1 MDSIPLLTHT
11 DPSSLSYEE
20 WLNVGIALKN
30 EGYTAS
36 DWDKWSQQDT
46 TRYKAGE
53 CFTQWAL
60 FDYSNIKNDAG
71 VTQIVAGYEERL
83 KDGQRHLNPENLG
96 GLINQLPDLA
106 PPLIDG
112 VLRQGHKMLIAGP
125 SKAGKS
131 FTLIGLSIAIAEGAK
146 WLGWQCMQGKV
157 LYINLDLDRVSVLHR
172 FKNVYQA
179 LRIHPYNSDNIDI
192 WNLRGQL
199 ISIDRLAS
207 EIIEASQQ
215 KGYVAI
221 IIDPL
226 HKLLSH
232 NEYNANQRAYFTNQF
247 DKIATD
253 LGSSVIYCHHH
264 NPIGHGNK
272 KSMDFLLSSNLLA
285 CEPDALLHLVENEL
299 SEDVLKRQANNVTCQ
314 IYANVIKQMNDNYYA
329 DHVLQDHEQSLLQME
344 YHATQALT
352 PDLIAQAEEEISQA
366 VQTINMRSAWRVE
379 GTLREYPKFEAVNV
393 WFQYPVH
400 RIDETGILEDIKLD
414 AEQTWKTNFDK
425 KRPNKLRL
433 NERISALEAA
443 FEACNDEN
451 EIVTIT
457 SLAKHTGFT
466 EKTIR
471 NYIKEHGK
479 FVVDKGI
486 VTWRE

>member
-1 MDSIPLLTHT
+1 MDSIPLLSRI
-11 DPSSLSYEE
+11 DPGSLSYDE
-20 WLNVGIALKN
+20 WLNVGMALKH

-46 TRYKAGE
+46 SRYKAGE
-53 CFTQWAL
+53 CFTQWES
-60 FDYSNIKNDAG
+60 FGHSNNTNANI
-71 VTQIVAGYEERL
+71 TQIVAVYEEKL
-83 KDGQRHLNPENLG
+83 KDSHLNPENLS
-96 GLINQLPDLA
+96 GLINQLPELY
-106 PPLIDG
+106 PTLIEG
-112 VLRQGHKMLIAGP
+112 VLRQGHKMLLMGP

-131 FTLIGLSIAIAEGAK
+131 FALIELAIAIAEGAK
-146 WLGWQCMQGKV
+146 WLGCPCTQGKV
-157 LYINLDLDRVSVLHR
+157 MYINLDLDRVSVLHR

-192 WNLRGQL
+192 WNLRGHL
-199 ISIDRLAS
+199 ISIDQLAS

-215 KGYVAI
+215 KGYAAI
-221 IIDPL
+221 IIDSL
-226 HKLLSH
+226 HKLLTDD
-232 NEYNANQRAYFTNQF
+232 EYNANQMVHFTNQF

-264 NPIGHGNK
+264 NQGGHGYK

-285 CEPDALLHLVENEL
+285 CEPDALLHLVEYEL
-299 SEDVLKRQANNVTCQ
+299 SEDVLKQQAKNVTCQ
-314 IYANVIKQMNDNYYA
+314 IYVNAIKQMNDNYYS

-344 YHATQALT
+344 YHATEALS
-352 PDLIAQAEEEISQA
+352 PEVAAQAEVEIANAMKIIS
-366 VQTINMRSAWRVE
+366 MRSAWRVE
-379 GTLREYPKFEAVNV
+379 GTLREYPKFEAVNM
-393 WFQYPVH
+393 WFQYPIH

-414 AEQTWKTNFDK
+414 AEQPWKTNFEK

-443 FEACNDEN
+443 FEACDEEN
-451 EIVTIT
+451 GIVTIT

-479 FVVDKGI
+479 FVVDKGV